1 MKSIRNSFY
10 KNITYNNFLNAYF
23 KTKVGKSYNTELLEF
38 NLNYEINLIN
48 LMNDII
54 LFKYNISSYKSFTI
68 YEPKMRLIRCLPF
81 IDRIV
86 QTWYVESFLKPYFV
100 PRFIYDSYACICD
113 KGTHKAIYRLKY
125 FMRCMSNKY
134 NNYYIIKFDISKF
147 FNSINKDILFNILK
161 EYIYDKY
168 LLKFTYILIYSYK
181 YNGIP
186 IGNYSSQYFAN
197 IYLNK
202 LDYYIKYDLGI
213 KYYIRYMDDF
223 IILVKDKE
231 EAGKI
236 YNLVEVFLNNKL
248 LLKLN
253 PKSKYF
259 PNKLG
264 CPFLGFIVYDK
275 YILLNK
281 KFKNKLYKKVKI
293 WNKLYDNGLLDS
305 KKFILSYNSYKGHM
319 KHSNSYKFIKIV
331 NNKLKIKL

>member
-134 NNYYIIKFDISKF
+134 NDYYIIKFDISKF
-147 FNSINKDILFNILK
+147 FDNINKDILFSILK

-202 LDYYIKYDLGI
+202 LDYYIKYDLGV
-213 KYYIRYMDDF
+213 KYYIRYMDGAT
-223 IILVKDKE
+223 V
-231 EAGKI
+231 
-236 YNLVEVFLNNKL
+236 
-248 LLKLN
+248 
-253 PKSKYF
+253 
-259 PNKLG
+259 
-264 CPFLGFIVYDK
+264 
-275 YILLNK
+275 
-281 KFKNKLYKKVKI
+281 
-293 WNKLYDNGLLDS
+293 
-305 KKFILSYNSYKGHM
+305 
-319 KHSNSYKFIKIV
+319 
-331 NNKLKIKL
+331 